1 MHTGWEGMPEREEYR
16 CLTSL
21 EFSICFSWLVII
33 EKLLSFHAK
42 NWASKMPKRNNHEVL
57 NHFKLRGFVFPF
69 GVGERLTLFAF
80 LFISPPPPQTERI
93 AGQGWNVLPSN
104 SLGRTPAQALFSG
117 HFLPGHRVLPLAPSV
132 LRTWAHSLYS
142 LRGGRSENHAMLAG
156 SGPCPPPCSWGWL
169 PISWAVMSVSFK
181 GLSSG
186 RGTNHIFWQFN
197 FINSDVSPLFQSTA
211 KWS

>member
-80 LFISPPPPQTERI
+80 LFISPPPRK
-93 AGQGWNVLPSN
+93 
-104 SLGRTPAQALFSG
+104 
-117 HFLPGHRVLPLAPSV
+117 
-132 LRTWAHSLYS
+132 LRELQ
-142 LRGGRSENHAMLAG
+142 
-156 SGPCPPPCSWGWL
+156 
-169 PISWAVMSVSFK
+169 
-181 GLSSG
+181 G
-186 RGTNHIFWQFN
+186 RGEMYCPLTPWAGLQLRHYFLVTFSQATGYYPLPP
-197 FINSDVSPLFQSTA
+197 VSCALGPTPSILSEEADLKTMPC
-211 KWS
+211 